1 MTGAYQPPVFSAPID
16 LDLSRNEGRPT
27 VTSIDLDPEDLAMA
41 TSRYPDT
48 ARLTRSVAA
57 RHGLPTGRVLVT
69 AGGDDALFR
78 CLLSSAGRAVV
89 ATTPTFEMVRRY
101 TAQLETPLIEVPWW
115 DGAFPVDGFLAEA
128 AGSPGM
134 AVVVSPN
141 NPTGNVVSRAG
152 LRKVADVYSL
162 VVLDAAYAE
171 FADDDLTEAALEMG
185 NVVVIRTLS
194 KAFGLAGLRVGYLLG
209 AEEVVRRLAGF
220 GSPYSMS
227 ALSSALAAE
236 ALETR
241 VGEAVAFAAAVSDRR
256 RRLIALLDELG
267 SAPLPSQ
274 GNFVLATDVDPSWL
288 VPAAASLGIGLRSF
302 PDRPE
307 LARCVRITVP
317 ASDADFSRL
326 EETLRSV
333 LAPQALLFD
342 MDGVLA
348 DVRDSFRAAIVATAA
363 QFGVSVTEADIAT
376 AKARGNASDDWE
388 LTRSLCSSAG
398 VDVPFETVQERF
410 EDIYQGTN
418 GRDGVKTRERLLI
431 APDVLESWSSRYPL
445 GVVTARPRRD
455 ADEFLDRFG
464 IGRFF
469 STVVTRE
476 DAPSKP
482 DPAPVRLALSRLGVD
497 RSWMFGDT
505 VDDLT
510 AARGAGVVPIGVIV
524 PGDDRSALDACARVV
539 ASVDEIEEV
548 LNATQS

>member
-1 MTGAYQPPVFSAPID
+1 MTAVYQPPEFSSPID

-27 VTSIDLDPEDLAMA
+27 VTSIDLDPEDLAAA

-48 ARLTRSVAA
+48 TRLARAVAA
-57 RHGLPTGRVLVT
+57 RHGLTVDRVLVT

-78 CLLSSAGRAVV
+78 CFLSSAGRAVV

-101 TAQLETPLIEVPWW
+101 TAQLDTPLIEVPWW
-115 DGAFPVDGFLAEA
+115 DGDFPVDDFLAEA
-128 AGSPGM
+128 AGPGM

-141 NPTGNVVSRAG
+141 NPTGNVVTRAD
-152 LRKVADVYSL
+152 LRKVSDSYPL
-162 VVLDAAYAE
+162 VVLDAAYTE

-209 AEEVVRRLAGF
+209 GEDVVRRLAAY
-220 GSPYSMS
+220 GSPYSIS
-227 ALSSALAAE
+227 ALSSALAAA

-241 VGEAVAFAAAVSDRR
+241 VTDAVDFAAAVAGRR
-256 RRLIALLDELG
+256 QRLIELLDELG
-267 SAPLPSQ
+267 CRPLPSQ

-302 PDRPE
+302 ADRLD

-317 ASDADFSRL
+317 ASEEDFARL
-326 EETLRSV
+326 ERTLRSA
-333 LAPQALLFD
+333 LAPKALLFD

-348 DVRDSFRAAIVATAA
+348 DVTESFRAAIVETAA
-363 QFGVSVTEADIAT
+363 RFGVSVTEADIAS
-376 AKARGNASDDWE
+376 AKAEGNASDDWD
-388 LTRSLCSSAG
+388 LTRRLCSSAG
-398 VDVPFETVQERF
+398 VDVPFEMVREQF
-410 EDIYQGTN
+410 ESIYQGSN
-418 GRDGVKTRERLLI
+418 ERDGLKVRERLLVG
-431 APDVLESWSSRYPL
+431 PDVLESWSTRYLL
-445 GVVTARPRRD
+445 GIVTARPRAD
-455 ADEFLDRFG
+455 AAEFLDRFD

-469 STVVTRE
+469 SAVVARE

-505 VDDLT
+505 VDDLN
-510 AARGAGVVPIGVIV
+510 AARGAGVVPIGVTV
-524 PGDDRSALDACARVV
+524 PGNDRSALSSCARLVE
-539 ASVDEIEEV
+539 SVDEIEEV
-548 LNATQS
+548 LNATKS